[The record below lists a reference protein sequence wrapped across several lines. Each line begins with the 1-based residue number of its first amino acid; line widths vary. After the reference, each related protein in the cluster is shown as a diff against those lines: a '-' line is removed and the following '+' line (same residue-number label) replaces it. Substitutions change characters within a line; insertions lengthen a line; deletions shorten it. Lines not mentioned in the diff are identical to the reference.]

1 MNKLMTDSFL
11 QAQRQAA
18 TTNYVST
25 TPDIVKSKSDRQDE
39 MAKTMSDYYKQLVD
53 TANFINDP
61 KRQPYN
67 DILKITTG
75 GYAIAQ
81 ITNGIL
87 EARRAIDE
95 WYKPGQNDVKSRLID
110 AEDEADLNFAEGYTL
125 AGELEK
131 QGNQGDIQ
139 SAFLAHDL
147 KSSTFPRVSK
157 KTELGFANDQYDIFI
172 EEQGDRYQH
181 EVAPGKWVTLKGA
194 ETPEEY
200 FMALK
205 GMQELYNSRFYE
217 EGSPYGRGLLRKY
230 LLKPQAE
237 KNKALLKEWVTATTK
252 AQQELAKEKRG
263 EGLIS
268 DVLTEVEG
276 GGSGGAAL
284 EKYIK
289 TYYGYHERNWKIARS
304 EAFGFLEQAVENGD
318 LDTED
323 VISIGEHEFL
333 ANDGSIK
340 TIGKYWKKD
349 YKSLHKKAIDARSEA
364 ADLKKKQQDTLIQEF
379 ENENTEKLL
388 NSKTPVT
395 EDLLFNLQKD
405 HISRFGTRAQWIDNW
420 ISKQDEDDLEIDRRL
435 EIRYAKGEGL
445 HSSDLIGISDAN
457 MLEKWQRRVTEG
469 GVSQQTSKDITE
481 WIKGHTNKYTN
492 ENDGDKVKTPKWI
505 NVKQQAEED
514 FWNLYRKAK
523 TTGASD
529 RVALSEAQTAVK
541 RNIYAG
547 EYDVRQIY
555 TRDEEASNN
564 LLEVKEA
571 LLKDTNLI
579 NSTEPWKGEEQHLK
593 AGLEY
598 LTLGKGRIPRYYYN
612 FPHIKIAPYELMRH
626 RLIQTGTLKGSDL
639 NPVPERKLDPV
650 HQDKLLYKPNPS
662 STYEVIGDDSI
673 DTEELIDYS
682 NYDDSIALTTAL
694 RNEIARRNSAT
705 GVSVAWMEPVEIDQG
720 LLEELK
726 GEVGELPF
734 GMQPQN
740 MPREIAKAFVSDIL
754 EV

>member
-1 MNKLMTDSFL
+1 MTNSFL
-11 QAQRQAA
+11 QAQQQAA
-18 TTNYVST
+18 ATNYVAT
-25 TPDIVKSKSDRQDE
+25 TPDMVKGKSERQDE
-39 MAKTMSDYYKQLVD
+39 MAKTMSNYYKNLVD
-53 TANFINDP
+53 TSNFINDP

-75 GYAIAQ
+75 GYAIGKIA
-81 ITNGIL
+81 NGII
-87 EARRAIDE
+87 EARKEIAE
-95 WYKPGQNDVKSRLID
+95 WYIPGQDDVRSRLID
-110 AEDEADLNFAEGYTL
+110 AEDDADLNYAEGYTL
-125 AGELEK
+125 AGDLER
-131 QGNQGDIQ
+131 QGDQ
-139 SAFLAHDL
+139 NSELVHSL
-147 KSSTFPRVSK
+147 KSGTWPRISK
-157 KTELGFANDQYDIFI
+157 KTQLKFALDQWPIFL
-172 EEQGDRYQH
+172 EEQQDRYQH
-181 EVAPGKWVTLKGA
+181 EVAPGKWITYKAA
-194 ETPEEY
+194 ETVEER
-200 FMALK
+200 FLVLK

-217 EGSPYGRGLLRKY
+217 EGSPFGRGLLRKH
-230 LLKPQAE
+230 LLKPQVE
-237 KNKALLKEWVTATTK
+237 KNKALLKEWVTTTTT
-252 AQQELAKEKRG
+252 AQKELATEKRG
-263 EGLIS
+263 EGLVD

-304 EAFGFLEQAVENGD
+304 EAFGFLEEAVEKGD

-349 YKSLHKKAIDARSEA
+349 YKDLHKKAINARSEA
-364 ADLKKKQQDTLIQEF
+364 ANLKKKQQTTLETEF
-379 ENENTEKLL
+379 ENDNKEKLL

-405 HISRFGTRAQWIDNW
+405 HISRFGTRARWIDNW
-420 ISKQDEDDLEIDRRL
+420 ISSQDEDDLEIDRRL
-435 EIRYAKGEGL
+435 EIRYAKGEGIANA
-445 HSSDLIGISDAN
+445 DLVGISDAN
-457 MLEKWQRRVTEG
+457 MLEKWQRRVKEG
-469 GVSQQTSKDITE
+469 GVDQKTSQNITE
-481 WIKGHTNKYTN
+481 WIKGHVNAHTN
-492 ENDGDKVKTPKWI
+492 ETDGDKVKTPKWI

-514 FWNLYRKAK
+514 FWNIYRKAK
-523 TTGASD
+523 STGVPD
-529 RVALSEAQTAVK
+529 RVALSEAEQAVK
-541 RNIYAG
+541 KSIYAG

-555 TRDEEASNN
+555 SRDEEASNN

-579 NSTEPWKGEEQHLK
+579 NSTEPWIGEEQHLK

-598 LTLGKGRIPRYYYN
+598 LTLGKGTIPRYYYN

-639 NPVPERKLDPV
+639 NQVPERKLDPV

-662 STYEVIGDDSI
+662 STYEVIGDDSV

-682 NYDDSIALTTAL
+682 NYDDSIALNTAL

>member
-1 MNKLMTDSFL
+1 MTDSFL

-18 TTNYVST
+18 TTNYVAT
-25 TPDIVKSKSDRQDE
+25 TPDLVKSKSDSQDE
-39 MAKTMSDYYKQLVD
+39 MAKTMSNYYKQLVD

-67 DILKITTG
+67 DLLKITTG
-75 GYAIAQ
+75 GYVIGKLA
-81 ITNGIL
+81 NGII
-87 EARRAIDE
+87 EARREIAE
-95 WYKPGQNDVKSRLID
+95 WGYTPGQDNVKSKLID
-110 AEDEADLNFAEGYTL
+110 VEDEADLNYAEGLTV
-125 AGELEK
+125 AGDLEK
-131 QGNQGDIQ
+131 QGGVEDR
-139 SAFLAHDL
+139 FLANDL
-147 KSSTFPRVSK
+147 KTSTYKRISD
-157 KTELGFANDQYDIFI
+157 KTQVKFALDQYDTFI
-172 EEQGDRYQH
+172 EEQWDRYYH
-181 EVAPGKWVTLKGA
+181 EVAPGKWRTLKGV
-194 ETPEEY
+194 ESPEEY
-200 FMALK
+200 FIALK
-205 GMQELYNSRFYE
+205 GMQELYNARFYE
-217 EGSPYGRGLLRKY
+217 EGSTFSRGLLRKY
-230 LLKPQAE
+230 LIIPQVE
-237 KNKALLKEWVTATTK
+237 KNKALYKEWVENTLK
-252 AQQELAKEKRG
+252 AQQELATEKRA

-268 DVLTEVEG
+268 DVLTEVESG
-276 GGSGGAAL
+276 RSGGAAL

-289 TYYGYHERNWKIARS
+289 TYYGYHERNWKTARS

-318 LDTED
+318 IDTED

-349 YKSLHKKAIDARSEA
+349 YKSLHKKAINARSEA
-364 ADLKKKQQDTLIQEF
+364 ADLKKKQQETLETEF
-379 ENENTEKLL
+379 ENENREKLL

-405 HISRFGTRAQWIDNW
+405 HIDRFGTRAQWIDNW

-435 EIRYAKGEGL
+435 EIRYAKGEGIANA
-445 HSSDLIGISDAN
+445 DLVGISDAS

-469 GVSQQTSKDITE
+469 GVDQQTSKNITE

-505 NVKQQAEED
+505 NIKQQAEED

-523 TTGASD
+523 STGASD

-541 RNIYAG
+541 KNIYAG
-547 EYDVRQIY
+547 EYNVRQIY

-639 NPVPERKLDPV
+639 NPVPERKLNPV
-650 HQDKLLYKPNPS
+650 HQDKLLHKPNPS
-662 STYEVIGDDSI
+662 STYEVIGDDSV

-720 LLEELK
+720 LLNELRDK
-726 GEVGELPF
+726 VGELPP
-734 GMQPQN
+734 GMNPKN
-740 MPREIAKAFVSDIL
+740 MLRPIAKEFVSEYL